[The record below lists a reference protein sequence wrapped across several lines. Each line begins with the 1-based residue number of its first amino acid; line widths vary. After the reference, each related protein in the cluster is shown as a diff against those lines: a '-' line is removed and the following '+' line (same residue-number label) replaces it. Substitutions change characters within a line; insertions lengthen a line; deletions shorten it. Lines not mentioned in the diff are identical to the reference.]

1 MARTRRSTAIA
12 MIAACTVSLSACS
25 YGGLNDFT
33 LPGVPGQGDG
43 AYTVE
48 IELANVADLV
58 PNNPVR
64 VGDQPVG
71 NITDVRLEE
80 WNAVVT
86 VALDGQAELPAN
98 TQARIGQ
105 TSLLG
110 AKYVELTPPVDEAPV
125 GRLADGDR
133 LGLEHSGEYPET
145 EEVLASVATLLNG
158 GNLQNLK
165 TITGELNKALGG
177 RTEDFRSL
185 LTELET
191 FSRGLDDQKQDIT
204 RAIDGIDRLA
214 ARFAERDQAIDGA
227 LESIP
232 PALSVLNREREN
244 LTDTLVAVGKFG
256 DATDAVVAE
265 SSDNLAR
272 NLDNLTPALQGLAD
286 ANNSLTDSL
295 GLLGTIIFPLR
306 NFGETFQ
313 GDYINFW
320 LTLDLTLGTL
330 DQNFLTGTPLEGQ
343 LNRLQDVM
351 KAGGNALEAAD
362 PLLAPVVP
370 ETPGAPIG
378 EPGLDL
384 LDGAIPNEEP
394 PAPPSGTLEQ
404 PPPPEQSEFERQQ
417 EQQQQQPSGQPG
429 EEPSGRG
436 GLLDG
441 LTGAN

>member
-1 MARTRRSTAIA
+1 MGRTRRTTATA
-12 MIAACTVSLSACS
+12 MIAACAVSLSACG

-33 LPGVPGQGDG
+33 LPGVPGVGDG
-43 AYTVE
+43 AYSVQ
-48 IELANVADLV
+48 IELRNVADLV

-71 NITDVRLEE
+71 NITDVRLDD

-86 VALDGQAELPAN
+86 VSLDPEVELPAN
-98 TQARIGQ
+98 VQARIGQ

-110 AKYVELTPPVDEAPV
+110 AKFVELTPPVDQPPA
-125 GRLADGDR
+125 GRLADGAR
-133 LGLEHSGEYPET
+133 IGLEQSGKYPET

-165 TITGELNKALGG
+165 TITGEVNKALGG
-177 RTEDFRSL
+177 RTEDFRGL

-191 FSRGLDDQKQDIT
+191 FSRGLDDQKADIT

-214 ARFAERDQAIDGA
+214 ARFAEQDQAIDGA

-232 PALSVLNREREN
+232 PALTVLNREREN
-244 LTDTLVAVGKFG
+244 LTDTMVALGKFG
-256 DATDAVVAE
+256 NATDAVVAE

-286 ANNSLTDSL
+286 ADNSLTDSL

-343 LNRLQDVM
+343 LNRLQDIM
-351 KAGGNALEAAD
+351 KAGGNALDAAD
-362 PLLAPVVP
+362 PLVAPVLP
-370 ETPGAPIG
+370 ETPGAPVG

-384 LDGAIPNEEP
+384 LDGVTPNEPP
-394 PAPPSGTLEQ
+394 PAPPSGTLER
-404 PPPPEQSEFERQQ
+404 PAPPEQSEFEREQQ
-417 EQQQQQPSGQPG
+417 RQQQQPA

-441 LTGAN
+441 LTGGN

>member
-1 MARTRRSTAIA
+1 MARTPRSVAIA
-12 MIAACTVSLSACS
+12 MIAACSVSLSACGYS
-25 YGGLNDFT
+25 GLNDFT
-33 LPGVPGQGDG
+33 LPGVPGVGDG
-43 AYTVE
+43 AYTVQ
-48 IELANVADLV
+48 IELRNVADLV

-71 NITDVRLEE
+71 NITKVELDD
-80 WNAVVT
+80 WNALVT
-86 VALDGQAELPAN
+86 VSLNSDVELPAN

-105 TSLLG
+105 ASLLG
-110 AKYVELTPPVDEAPV
+110 AKFVELTPPADQAPT
-125 GRLADGDR
+125 GRLTDGAR
-133 LGLEHSGEYPET
+133 IGLEQSGKYPET

-165 TITGELNKALGG
+165 TITGEVNKALGG
-177 RTEDFRSL
+177 RTEDFRGL
-185 LTELET
+185 ITELET

-214 ARFAERDQAIDGA
+214 ANFAEQDQAIDGA
-227 LESIP
+227 LQAIP
-232 PALSVLNREREN
+232 PALTVLNREREN
-244 LTDTLVAVGKFG
+244 LTDTLVSLGKFG

-272 NLDNLTPALQGLAD
+272 NLDNLTPALAGLAD

-330 DQNFLTGTPLEGQ
+330 DQNFLTGTPFEGQ
-343 LNRLQDVM
+343 LNRLQDIM
-351 KAGGNALEAAD
+351 KAGGNALGAAN
-362 PLLAPVVP
+362 PLTAPVLP
-370 ETPGAPIG
+370 EEPGAPVG

-384 LDGAIPNEEP
+384 LDGAVPNEP
-394 PAPPSGTLEQ
+394 PPGPPSGTLER
-404 PPPPEQSEFERQQ
+404 PAPPEQSEFERQQ
-417 EQQQQQPSGQPG
+417 EQQQQQRPA
-429 EEPSGRG
+429 EEPSGG

-441 LTGAN
+441 LTGGN

>member
-1 MARTRRSTAIA
+1 MGTTRRGAVVA
-12 MIAACTVSLSACS
+12 MIAACAVSLTACDYS
-25 YGGLNDFT
+25 GLNDFT
-33 LPGVPGQGDG
+33 LPGVPGVGAG
-43 AYTVE
+43 AYTVQ
-48 IELANVADLV
+48 IELKNVADLV

-71 NITDVRLEE
+71 NITDVRLDD
-80 WNAVVT
+80 WTAVVT
-86 VALDGQAELPAN
+86 VSLDPDVELPAN
-98 TQARIGQ
+98 SRARIGQ

-110 AKYVELTPPVDEAPV
+110 AKYVELSPPTDQAPT
-125 GRLADGDR
+125 GRLEDGAR
-133 LGLEHSGEYPET
+133 IGLEQSGKYPET

-165 TITGELNKALGG
+165 SITGELNKALGG
-177 RTEDFRSL
+177 RTEDFRTL

-191 FSRGLDDQKQDIT
+191 FSRGLDDQKADIT
-204 RAIDGIDRLA
+204 RALDGIDRLA
-214 ARFAERDQAIDGA
+214 ARFAEQDQVIDGA

-232 PALSVLNREREN
+232 PALTVLNREREN
-244 LTDTLVAVGKFG
+244 LTDTLVALGRFG

-272 NLDNLTPALQGLAD
+272 NLDNLTPALKGLAD

-330 DQNFLTGTPLEGQ
+330 DQNFLTGTPMEGQ
-343 LNRLQDVM
+343 LNRLQDIM
-351 KAGGNALEAAD
+351 KAGGNALDAAD
-362 PLLAPVVP
+362 PLTAPVLP
-370 ETPGAPIG
+370 QEPGAPIG

-384 LDGAIPNEEP
+384 LDGAVPNDP
-394 PAPPSGTLEQ
+394 PPGPPSGTLE
-404 PPPPEQSEFERQQ
+404 PPAPPEQSEFERRQQ
-417 EQQQQQPSGQPG
+417 EQQPAEQPSD
-429 EEPSGRG
+429 G
-436 GLLDG
+436 GLLGG
-441 LTGAN
+441 LTGGN

>member
-1 MARTRRSTAIA
+1 MGRTRRSAAIA
-12 MIAACTVSLSACS
+12 MIAACTVTLTSCG

-33 LPGVPGQGDG
+33 LPGVPGVADG
-43 AYTVE
+43 AYTVQ
-48 IELANVADLV
+48 IELTNVADLV

-71 NITDVRLEE
+71 NITDVRLDD

-86 VALDGQAELPAN
+86 VSLDPDVELPAN
-98 TQARIGQ
+98 VQARIGQ
-105 TSLLG
+105 ASLLG
-110 AKYVELTPPVDEAPV
+110 AKFVELTPPVDGPPA
-125 GRLADGDR
+125 GRLTDGARIGLDR
-133 LGLEHSGEYPET
+133 SGKYPET

-165 TITGELNKALGG
+165 TITGEVNKALGG
-177 RTEDFRSL
+177 RTDDFRSL

-191 FSRGLDDQKQDIT
+191 FSRGLDDQKEDIT
-204 RAIDGIDRLA
+204 RAIDGIDRVVG
-214 ARFAERDQAIDGA
+214 RFAEQDQAIDGA

-232 PALSVLNREREN
+232 PALTVLNREREN
-244 LTDTLVAVGKFG
+244 LTNTLVALGEFG
-256 DATDAVVAE
+256 NATDTVVSE

-272 NLDNLTPALQGLAD
+272 NLDNLTPALHGLAD

-330 DQNFLTGTPLEGQ
+330 DQNFLTGTPFEGQ
-343 LNRLQDVM
+343 LNNLQDIM

-362 PLLAPVVP
+362 PLLAPVLP
-370 ETPGAPIG
+370 ETPGAPVG

-384 LDGAIPNEEP
+384 LDGVTPGEP
-394 PAPPSGTLEQ
+394 PPGPPSGTLER
-404 PPPPEQSEFERQQ
+404 PAAPEQTEFERQQ
-417 EQQQQQPSGQPG
+417 EQREQQPA
-429 EEPSGRG
+429 EEPAGRG

-441 LTGAN
+441 LTGGN

>member
-1 MARTRRSTAIA
+1 MARTRRSAAIA
-12 MIAACTVSLSACS
+12 MIAACSVSLTACD

-33 LPGVPGQGDG
+33 LPGVPGQDDG
-43 AYTVE
+43 AYTVQ
-48 IELANVADLV
+48 IELKNVADLV

-71 NITDVRLEE
+71 NITDVRLED

-86 VALDGQAELPAN
+86 VSLDEAAELPAN
-98 TQARIGQ
+98 VRARIGQ
-105 TSLLG
+105 ASLLG
-110 AKYVELTPPVDEAPV
+110 AKYVELTPPTDEPPT
-125 GRLADGDR
+125 GRLSDGAR
-133 LGLEHSGEYPET
+133 IGLDHSGKYPET

-185 LTELET
+185 LTQLET

-204 RAIDGIDRLA
+204 RAIDGIDRMA

-227 LESIP
+227 LQSIP
-232 PALSVLNREREN
+232 PALTVLNREREN
-244 LTDTLVAVGKFG
+244 LTNSLVAVGRFG
-256 DATDAVVAE
+256 DASDAVVAE

-272 NLDNLTPALQGLAD
+272 NLDNLTPALKGLAD

-343 LNRLQDVM
+343 LNRLQKIM
-351 KAGGNALEAAD
+351 KSGGNAMEAAN
-362 PLLAPVVP
+362 PLIAPVAP
-370 ETPGAPIG
+370 QTPGAPVG
-378 EPGLDL
+378 EPGLNL
-384 LDGAIPNEEP
+384 LDGALPNE
-394 PAPPSGTLEQ
+394 PAPGPPSGTLEQ
-404 PPPPEQSEFERQQ
+404 PPPPEQSDRER
-417 EQQQQQPSGQPG
+417 QQQQQPQQQPPPAEQPAG
-429 EEPSGRG
+429 P

-441 LTGAN
+441 LTGGN